1 MKNSW
6 GAARRKG
13 ITLPSLYVT
22 SALSL
27 VLAAGMS
34 QIAMAKDSSATGILV
49 DDISAGDA
57 AKYYGDIL
65 GMSDTGIVL
74 FEYRGY
80 NGDWYYVFYSLTDGF
95 TDPGSDG
102 TNWLSAISADGS
114 TFVGADWEDGNP
126 YTAVVWTAADGY
138 TDIGT
143 LGGSSSYAVDVSDDG
158 SAVTGMSYNVSGA
171 YHAFYWTAETGM
183 VDIGSLTTGSS
194 FANAISGDGSTVV
207 GYSLSESGNSTAF
220 RWDNVSQTIES
231 LGTLGITNSYATLV
245 SYDGSVV
252 AGSSITT
259 DNYSYTFR
267 WTEEGGMTNIGTLGG
282 TYTYVSAMS
291 DDGGAIV
298 GRSSTTSDSYFH
310 AYRWFVSGDGITGT
324 MSDLGTLGGGNTSAA
339 DDVSADGKVVVGAAW
354 DSASVSHGFRWTDE
368 TGMISVDD
376 WLRDAGVTLDTDIT
390 SGAKYVSADGNIV
403 TGFTQDGLIY
413 IAKVSVDEETDTDTD
428 GDDDGSGSS
437 GGDNSGSGI
446 ITYDDFLPTL
456 YGVQVTSPALA
467 QASTVMFG
475 AQGSPMRN
483 LLSLGQKSV
492 WGTVDSGYDNGPS
505 SDGGLALGDV
515 GMGYGI
521 ADGVTARLSVGAT
534 YTRQDLDDGGEF
546 RNRGYYV
553 APEVSALLGDNV
565 YLTVGGYASRGSA
578 DVNRGYRNG
587 TALDYSSGSTDT
599 KTYGLKAR
607 LDWLDAASINGTAIT
622 PYAAISRAWSH
633 ADAYRESGG
642 SFPVSYDAVDDH
654 QTIIRLG
661 SDFIHPLT
669 NDFRLTFRAEAD
681 YRFEKR
687 AADISGEIIDVSSFD
702 LEGVQQKQLWL
713 RGGIGGEYDVA
724 GGTASLMLNVT
735 TEGSDPDI
743 WLRAGWQTKF

>member
-22 SALSL
+22 SALAL

-34 QIAMAKDSSATGILV
+34 QIAMAKDSSVTGSFT
-49 DDISAGDA
+49 DDVTGGNAVES
-57 AKYYGDIL
+57 YGVMI

-74 FEYRGY
+74 FEYKDD
-80 NGDWYYVFYSLTDGF
+80 NGDWYYASYSLTDGF
-95 TDPGSDG
+95 TDLGSEA
-102 TNWLSAISADGS
+102 NISLNAISADGS
-114 TFVGADWEDGNP
+114 TIVGGYYVTGDYTGFVWS
-126 YTAVVWTAADGY
+126 AADGY

-143 LGGSSSYAVDVSDDG
+143 LGGSYSYAADVSDDG
-158 SAVTGMSYNVSGA
+158 SAVTGWSTTSSGA
-171 YHAFYWTAETGM
+171 YHAFYWTAEGI
-183 VDIGSLTTGSS
+183 VDIGTLGGNDS
-194 FANAISGDGSTVV
+194 AAYAISGDGSTVV
-207 GYSLSESGNSTAF
+207 GYSLVASGYGTAF

-231 LGTLGITNSYATLV
+231 LGTLGITYSYATLV

-252 AGSSITT
+252 AGYSITT
-259 DNYSYTFR
+259 DNHSYTFR

-339 DDVSADGKVVVGAAW
+339 DDVSADGKVVVGTAW

-413 IAKVSVDEETDTDTD
+413 IAKVSVDEETDTDTDTD

-492 WGTVDSGYDNGPS
+492 WGTVDSGFDNGPS
-505 SDGGLALGDV
+505 SDGGLALGDF

-702 LEGVQQKQLWL
+702 LTGAEQKRFWL